1 MVICTMS
8 KLLILLR
15 GNLVAYYILLH
26 IIVYIVRRLI
36 VGLLLSKN
44 FYSHF
49 LQTFPRISTSISS
62 NTNEFKY
69 QPVNRNEH
77 KSRVSRDWRIK
88 GPRHVPICVSKII
101 RSSSSSLLPVVRI
114 FGIRCHGSKISR
126 LAGLAAFVSVP
137 RFTIKRLPRLRFH
150 DVSARQICYTRYPIL
165 SSDNID

>member
-8 KLLILLR
+8 KLLILFR
-15 GNLVAYYILLH
+15 RNLVTWYILLF
-26 IIVYIVRRLI
+26 IIVYIVRNLI

-44 FYSHF
+44 CYFHF

-69 QPVNRNEH
+69 HPVNRNEH
-77 KSRVSRDWRIK
+77 KSRVSRVWRIK
-88 GPRHVPICVSKII
+88 GPKHVCVSKII

-114 FGIRCHGSKISR
+114 FGIRCHASKISR

-137 RFTIKRLPRLRFH
+137 RFAIKRLSRLRFH
-150 DVSARQICYTRYPIL
+150 DVSARQICYTRYPII